1 MDNQKKITRLYII
14 IAILGTLVFALGA
27 YIIIDKITTTI
38 NSNKDNSTSTDNYST
53 NKPFVIDNEQIESAI
68 KTSLIENIGK
78 KDEGLGYL
86 DNSNSILA
94 EAHKTLRTEL
104 KDDVIYAY
112 VVALIG
118 TYTKNNETYNDSSAM
133 AGPMVILFT
142 KNYEFISYKIPEDG
156 MGWTESLKSI
166 FPSDLIDQATNVNY
180 KDDFYQNQIKAY
192 LK

>member
-38 NSNKDNSTSTDNYST
+38 NSDKGNSTSTDNYST

-68 KTSLIENIGK
+68 KTSLI
-78 KDEGLGYL
+78 
-86 DNSNSILA
+86 
-94 EAHKTLRTEL
+94 
-104 KDDVIYAY
+104 YAY

-118 TYTKNNETYNDSSAM
+118 TYTKNNETYNDGSAM

-142 KNYEFISYKIPEDG
+142 KKYEFISYKIPADG

-180 KDDFYQNQIKAY
+180 KDDFYQNQINAY

>member
-133 AGPMVILFT
+133 AGPMVTLFT
-142 KNYEFISYKIPEDG
+142 KKYEFISYKIPEDG

>member
-38 NSNKDNSTSTDNYST
+38 NSDKDNSTSTDNYST
-53 NKPFVIDNEQIESAI
+53 NKPFAIDDEQIESAI

-118 TYTKNNETYNDSSAM
+118 TYTKNNETYNNSSAM

-142 KNYEFISYKIPEDG
+142 KKYEFISYKIPADG

-180 KDDFYQNQIKAY
+180 KDDFYQNQINAY

>member
-38 NSNKDNSTSTDNYST
+38 NSDKGNSTSTDNYST

-94 EAHKTLRTEL
+94 EAHKTLR
-104 KDDVIYAY
+104 I
-112 VVALIG
+112 
-118 TYTKNNETYNDSSAM
+118 
-133 AGPMVILFT
+133 
-142 KNYEFISYKIPEDG
+142 
-156 MGWTESLKSI
+156 
-166 FPSDLIDQATNVNY
+166 
-180 KDDFYQNQIKAY
+180 
-192 LK
+192 